1 MQDHRPTFDEIVR
14 YLKSNPGF
22 ITDEIDKD
30 EYIKYVNYI
39 SAYETTYKSE
49 LIRDKTNVQTQS
61 KTAENLWNNFQKFYY
76 GKGVPADV
84 KEASRYSKMAADK
97 GHVEAMFKYGTM
109 LEDG

>member
-1 MQDHRPTFDEIVR
+1 MR

-84 KEASRYSKMAADK
+84 KEASRYSKIAADK